1 MRALQLTAAALPYLH
16 CCCRR
21 RCCCRCRHCCRLPRN
36 PPPPTLKYGQVL
48 EGDTFYEFLVD
59 ERSWRWQHWRERIPA
74 WEYPA
79 GVERPRFTQLV
90 IPTLDSVRYEHLLG
104 LVHSVGRAT
113 LVSADCGSGTGTGT
127 GTGVG
132 WECTSACS
140 GA

>member
-1 MRALQLTAAALPYLH
+1 M
-16 CCCRR
+16 
-21 RCCCRCRHCCRLPRN
+21 
-36 PPPPTLKYGQVL
+36 
-48 EGDTFYEFLVD
+48 D
-59 ERSWRWQHWRERIPA
+59 ERSGRWQHWRERIPA

-79 GVERPRFTQLV
+79 GVERPRFAQLV

-127 GTGVG
+127 GVG